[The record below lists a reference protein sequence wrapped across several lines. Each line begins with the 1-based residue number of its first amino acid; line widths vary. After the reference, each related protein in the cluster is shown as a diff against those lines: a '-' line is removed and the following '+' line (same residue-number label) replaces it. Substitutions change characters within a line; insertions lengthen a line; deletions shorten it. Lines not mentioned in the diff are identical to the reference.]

1 MIRASETTTALLKA
15 MVEAAP
21 EITAIP
27 KTKQSNG
34 QKFSYKYATL
44 DGLIDMLRQVLPKH
58 GLWFMQMPTTCEDSI
73 ELITRVFHTSGEW
86 IEESIS
92 FGKTELQG
100 GGNDTQK
107 MGASITYFRRYALA
121 SVFGVAA
128 DEDTDGQ
135 APQRPNNYQSQKQIT
150 HNQNVPAQSKRDPV
164 PFIMGVVGRRMKE
177 GETKHSILR
186 EFADILKLE
195 VAVDVKDM
203 TADELTALARELYV
217 RDMKNMVKEV

>member
-1 MIRASETTTALLKA
+1 MIRASETTAALLKA

-58 GLWFMQMPTTCEDSI
+58 DLWFMQMPTTCEDSI
-73 ELITRVFHTSGEW
+73 ELITRVYHTSGEW
-86 IEESIS
+86 IEESII

-100 GGNDTQK
+100 GNDTQK
-107 MGASITYFRRYALA
+107 IGASITYFRRYALA

-135 APQRPNNYQSQKQIT
+135 TPQMPNNYQKQT
-150 HNQNVPAQSKRDPV
+150 AHNQNVPAQPKRDPV

-177 GETKHSILR
+177 GETKNSILR
-186 EFADILKLE
+186 DFADILKLE
-195 VAVDVKDM
+195 VAVDVKDL